1 MRGTVSSLVLLYLTK
16 PDSNFYSVIDRFK
29 SLSFI
34 SDMKLKNYT
43 KLDDGTYQFV
53 LQATV
58 ADGTTA
64 Q

>member
-1 MRGTVSSLVLLYLTK
+1 MLLYFTK

-29 SLSFI
+29 SLPFI
-34 SDMKLKNYT
+34 NDMKLKNYT

-58 ADGTTA
+58 EDGTTK